1 VIPEK
6 LSDQT
11 VINVAAEF
19 TDNRFPVATWR
30 NNRTGATLL
39 RSGSFHAVWKRLAK
53 HHLSA
58 AHATHA
64 SKLPLPPEQQEKRQ
78 LEMRNAEVEIV
89 MKSIVEVTPSYYKK
103 ITSHS
108 VSSLSDGVVPMGSA
122 LQRYWEEENLACSQE
137 EMTLRRTVSGKNKNE
152 DDDSNSEEGSSD
164 EMTGKDDNDGSEE
177 ISEGGRNRHG
187 KSNELMDQL
196 HHSAS
201 HRLPV
206 VAGLAAAAGQSGESP
221 DNFSSIPTAPSD
233 WVTVDLLPTIVR
245 TWRPSPLY
253 IIGDKDKLKVSTM
266 GNATSV

>member
-1 VIPEK
+1 MIPEK

-30 NNRTGATLL
+30 NNRNGATLL

-58 AHATHA
+58 
-64 SKLPLPPEQQEKRQ
+64 SKFPLPPEQQEKRQ
-78 LEMRNAEVEIV
+78 LEMRNAEVESL
-89 MKSIVEVTPSYYKK
+89 MKSIVQVTPSYYKR
-103 ITSHS
+103 IPSHS

-137 EMTLRRTVSGKNKNE
+137 EITVRRIVSSKNKKP
-152 DDDSNSEEGSSD
+152 DDDRNSEEGSD
-164 EMTGKDDNDGSEE
+164 EMTGKDDNGSEE
-177 ISEGGRNRHG
+177 ISKGGKNKHG
-187 KSNELMDQL
+187 KSNELMEKL
-196 HHSAS
+196 HPSAG
-201 HRLPV
+201 HRLPA
-206 VAGLAAAAGQSGESP
+206 VAGLAAAGQSGESP

-233 WVTVDLLPTIVR
+233 WVTMDLLPSIVR

-253 IIGDKDKLKVSTM
+253 IIGDKDKLKVSTI
-266 GNATSV
+266 GHTIRV